1 MPMDSLLLRWAVLCL
16 AVFVAAN
23 VSFLG
28 ISYDSWTAL
37 AVAALMLG
45 VVNSFV
51 KPVLMLLTFPF
62 ILVSFGI
69 FILFINAWLFYLVG
83 FLVKGFHVDSFGS
96 ALGGSIVVSLVNL
109 LLSTGHT
116 TVKIERRESAWRSDR
131 IIRL

>member
-1 MPMDSLLLRWAVLCL
+1 MDNLFLRWAVLCL

-28 ISYDSWTAL
+28 IGYDSWAAL
-37 AVAALMLG
+37 IVAALMLG
-45 VVNSFV
+45 VVNSIV
-51 KPVLMLLTFPF
+51 KPILMFLTFPF

-116 TVKIERRESAWRSDR
+116 TIKIERRERAWRSDR